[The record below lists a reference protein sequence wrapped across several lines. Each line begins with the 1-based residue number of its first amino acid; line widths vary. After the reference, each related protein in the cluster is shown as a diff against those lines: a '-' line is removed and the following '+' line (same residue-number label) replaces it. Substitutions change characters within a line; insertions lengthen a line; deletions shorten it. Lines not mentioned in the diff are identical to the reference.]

1 MGLTAN
7 RTSLVVQGLRVHL
20 LVQGVRVQPFSGNSD
35 PICLTLRKHKTEA
48 THSIKTFKMVRIKK
62 KKKSLCKIDDQG
74 KFDAGNRAL
83 KVGCSGT
90 TQRDGVGWEMGR
102 GFRKGVQ
109 GDTCTPVADS
119 CRCMAKN
126 TTIL

>member
-48 THSIKTFKMVRIKK
+48 TYSIKTFKMVRIKK
-62 KKKSLCKIDDQG
+62 KKISLCKIDEQG
-74 KFDAGNRAL
+74 KFDARSRAL

-90 TQRDGVGWEMGR
+90 TQRDGVGWEVGW
-102 GFRKGVQ
+102 GFRKGIQ
-109 GDTCTPVADS
+109 GDTCTPMADS
-119 CRCMAKN
+119 
-126 TTIL
+126 